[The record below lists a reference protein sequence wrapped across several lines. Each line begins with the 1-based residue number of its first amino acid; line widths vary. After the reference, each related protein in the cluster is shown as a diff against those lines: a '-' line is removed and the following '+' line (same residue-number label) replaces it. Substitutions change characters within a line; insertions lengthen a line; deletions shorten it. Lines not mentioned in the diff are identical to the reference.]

1 MLMVYYPLNRLL
13 NGSRRLLLG
22 TIILGR
28 VPEFAVFEMD
38 KLRDILKANLIVITP
53 PKLISTNSVRGSNP
67 RQECI

>member
-38 KLRDILKANLIVITP
+38 KLRDILK
-53 PKLISTNSVRGSNP
+53 
-67 RQECI
+67 